1 MDDAPSLSL
10 SPPSTPSPSL
20 SLIVSSVPDLASSST
35 DQDRS
40 STETAIF
47 TIYSMYGDEEARAS
61 WSASA
66 FEGKSQELDL
76 SLGDSFTYGSFFNHT
91 NAYPPSTDS
100 TCIDLSPNS
109 RPFSKLVNPH
119 EMAHLSSTS
128 SGSSQLPYTRP
139 TSGYAA
145 SSPKPRDTLE
155 LPPRSSRVSAGQNR
169 PRSAVTS
176 RGSQADSESIPHH
189 PVQFTPLPTPPH
201 SRPPSV
207 VRRTDSPVPEPT
219 LLLTPPQPTSSLA
232 PPQSSQTPSSS
243 SPTTKQH
250 SKLSSPSSKTSL
262 VPSEGEDLDAFHVR
276 STYAQLDAT
285 GVRGD
290 GYEEGVERT
299 RARLRASRASELR
312 AEAALSSPSE
322 RLRDLPA
329 EELSL
334 LSSLDRYGFFTII
347 SHDRLVRLPSAP
359 LLKHLSPVTAGSKT
373 APSHAVSV
381 SSLPPPSSPLKEA
394 ERIAKWGR
402 MMEVRSRDRG
412 GNVESWAVK
421 PLKAHKLRRRVYKGI
436 PDRWRTAAWEMLMTT
451 YSKSGHEEVAKLGES
466 YQRDLEKPSGYDI
479 QIDLDVPRTISGHI
493 LFRTRYGLGQRS
505 LFHVLHSFSLRC
517 EQCGYVQGMGPIAA
531 TLLCYFAPERVY
543 AALTRLHDAYSMHTV
558 FSPGF
563 PGLLETIYVQER
575 MMELKMPAVYAA
587 FKEHMIS
594 TTSYA
599 TKWYITLFA
608 NSVPFQTQLR
618 LWDAFLF
625 DGQDVF
631 VAVAIAIVWAYRDH
645 ITSSSANFE
654 TVLSLLS
661 SFFVP
666 EDEDSLLSWIEQLLG
681 DKKLRAQISRWRQD
695 WSQLVASGKDGDAL
709 L

>member
-1 MDDAPSLSL
+1 
-10 SPPSTPSPSL
+10 
-20 SLIVSSVPDLASSST
+20 
-35 DQDRS
+35 
-40 STETAIF
+40 
-47 TIYSMYGDEEARAS
+47 
-61 WSASA
+61 
-66 FEGKSQELDL
+66 
-76 SLGDSFTYGSFFNHT
+76 
-91 NAYPPSTDS
+91 
-100 TCIDLSPNS
+100 
-109 RPFSKLVNPH
+109 
-119 EMAHLSSTS
+119 MAHLSTS
-128 SGSSQLPYTRP
+128 SNRSAQLAYVRP
-139 TSGYAA
+139 TSGYAT
-145 SSPKPRDTLE
+145 SSANGRDTLE
-155 LPPRSSRVSAGQNR
+155 LPPRSLRVSAGQNR
-169 PRSAVTS
+169 PRSAVIS
-176 RGSQADSESIPHH
+176 CSSQTDSAVVQP
-189 PVQFTPLPTPPH
+189 PVQFTPPPTPPH

-207 VRRTDSPVPEPT
+207 FRRTDSPVAEPT
-219 LLLTPPQPTSSLA
+219 LILTPSQPKSSLA
-232 PPQSSQTPSSS
+232 PPQPSQTPSS
-243 SPTTKQH
+243 SPTTKQQ
-250 SKLSSPSSKTSL
+250 SGLGCPSSKTSL

-299 RARLRASRASELR
+299 RARLRASRGSDLR
-312 AEAALSSPSE
+312 AEAALGSPSKK
-322 RLRDLPA
+322 LRDLPT
-329 EELSL
+329 EEINV
-334 LSSLDRYGFFTII
+334 LSSLDRYGFFTVT

-359 LLKHLSPVTAGSKT
+359 LLKRLSTVTAGPKA
-373 APSHAVSV
+373 APCHAVSV
-381 SSLPPPSSPLKEA
+381 SSLPSPSSPLKEA

-412 GNVESWAVK
+412 GNVESWGVK
-421 PLKAHKLRRRVYKGI
+421 ASKAHKLRRRVYKGI
-436 PDRWRTAAWEMLMTT
+436 PDRWRTAAWEMLMNT
-451 YSKSGHEEVAKLGES
+451 YSRTGHEEALKLGEC

-531 TLLCYFAPERVY
+531 TLLCYFGPEKVY
-543 AALTRLHDAYSMHTV
+543 AALTHLHDAYSMHAV

-575 MMELKMPAVYAA
+575 IMELKMPRVYAA

-618 LWDAFLF
+618 LWDAFLL

-666 EDEDSLLSWIEQLLG
+666 EDEDSLLSWIEHLLA
-681 DKKLRAQISRWRQD
+681 DKKLRVRIRSWRQD
-695 WSQLVASGKDGDAL
+695 WNQLVASGKDGGAL